1 LFGYKQWDKVKVNN
15 QIGFIKGRRSSGY
28 FDVCDIDRN
37 NISHSI
43 KHTKLQK
50 LYSNNLMEV
59 KAVPPTIEIVG
70 IPA

>member
-1 LFGYKQWDKVKVNN
+1 MKKEIKLGYE
-15 QIGFIKGRRSSGY
+15 IGTGETVSIKE
-28 FDVCDIDRN
+28 
-37 NISHSI
+37 SHSI